1 MLNINIEINNESIM
15 SGHAKTSYVMWVL
28 YMVLTDSY
36 YQLSWPVSKSLEHDY
51 VWSGVSQPEI
61 EGDIRSSVSLPSV
74 RFFPQTI
81 LICIENNNAAL
92 TRSYRSMTDR
102 SIDDRKSS
110 STLSEFGIPQGS
122 TLGPMLFN
130 PYFAFLQDILPP
142 AVRSSQYANDTT
154 TYASCIAS
162 QISYQVES
170 MNTSLVSLGDG
181 SNDSNLALNSKRP
194 RRS

>member
-28 YMVLTDSY
+28 DMVLTDSY
-36 YQLSWPVSKSLEHDY
+36 YRLSWPVSKSLEHDY

-92 TRSYRSMTDR
+92 TRSYPLSRLSRITASHLD
-102 SIDDRKSS
+102 
-110 STLSEFGIPQGS
+110 TLCIVKYQH
-122 TLGPMLFN
+122 
-130 PYFAFLQDILPP
+130 
-142 AVRSSQYANDTT
+142 
-154 TYASCIAS
+154 AS
-162 QISYQVES
+162 
-170 MNTSLVSLGDG
+170 
-181 SNDSNLALNSKRP
+181 R
-194 RRS
+194 